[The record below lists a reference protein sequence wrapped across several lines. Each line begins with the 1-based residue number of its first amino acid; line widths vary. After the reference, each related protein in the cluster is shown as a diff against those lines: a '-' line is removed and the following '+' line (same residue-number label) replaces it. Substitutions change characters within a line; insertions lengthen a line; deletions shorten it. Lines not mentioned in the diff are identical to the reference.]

1 MVSLHGFL
9 VRSRSKPGR
18 ITLDVHGELV
28 RRQKW
33 LAERQEVYKN
43 QLDTDAPFRET
54 TEAIDAAKARG
65 ILAVEMEAA
74 ALYTFAQVSRAPILC
89 LAHVT
94 NAMARIGQDFE
105 REKRLEPRTRLL
117 IAPLRRR
124 LSEAPCLAHRTIA
137 RGGASIMSALTPM
150 LAGQALAPW
159 LLFPVRSHVDLT
171 KATAAIKS
179 PTGSITTYRRHTFVR
194 SHASLRAR
202 CRVMTGPA

>member
-1 MVSLHGFL
+1 
-9 VRSRSKPGR
+9 
-18 ITLDVHGELV
+18 
-28 RRQKW
+28 

-94 NAMARIGQDFE
+94 NAMARIDKILKG
-105 REKRLEPRTRLL
+105 RSGWNLG
-117 IAPLRRR
+117 PLRRR